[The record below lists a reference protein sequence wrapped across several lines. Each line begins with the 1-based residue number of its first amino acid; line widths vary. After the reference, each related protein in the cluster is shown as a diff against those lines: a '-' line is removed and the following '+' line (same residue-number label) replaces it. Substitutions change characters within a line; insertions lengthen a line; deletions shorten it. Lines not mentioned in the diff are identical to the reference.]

1 MDAFSHSRLED
12 AIVRLL
18 AVAPNT
24 WVKPQSIAEA
34 LAREGF
40 GPLEPLGRHVVPML
54 ELLYVMGRVERMSA
68 VGSRGSSTG
77 YWRLAIPTADA
88 A

>member
-12 AIVRLL
+12 AIIRLL
-18 AVAPNT
+18 AEAPNK
-24 WVKPQSIAEA
+24 WVKPHSIAEA
-34 LAREGF
+34 LAGQGF

-54 ELLYVMGRVERMSA
+54 ELLYAMGRVERMSA
-68 VGSRGSSTG
+68 VGPRRSSAG
-77 YWRLAIPTADA
+77 YWRLAIPTEDA